1 MDILNPMSAAHRAV
15 DIVLALGVL
24 LWILI
29 YSRAKLV
36 AKLGLGLFV
45 IFVFYLVEY
54 QFPVLLGPST
64 DPVFATKE
72 FIIMAGKIGFVFY
85 VLFFASD

>member
-1 MDILNPMSAAHRAV
+1 MDILNPMSAAHRAI

-24 LWILI
+24 LWIFI

-36 AKLGLGLFV
+36 AKLGLALLV

-54 QFPVLLGPST
+54 QFPILLGPST
-64 DPVFATKE
+64 DPAFATRE
-72 FIIMAGKIGFVFY
+72 FIAMGAKIGFVFY
-85 VLFFASD
+85 VLFYASD